1 MARYLGWVKFGAFLL
16 CLLPLT
22 FYLQRLYVDELGANP
37 IEALTR
43 GLGTWALNFLL
54 ITLMVT
60 PLRRFSGWNWLI
72 RLRRML
78 GLYCFFYA
86 LLHLGTYLWFDQF
99 FDWIAIAQDIFKRPF
114 ITVGMLS
121 FVLLLPLAMTSN
133 TFALRRLGGR
143 RWQKLHRG
151 IYAIGLLAVLHYS
164 WMVKADIAGPL
175 WYAAALAV
183 LLGLR
188 VYWRFKDSRQPR
200 HGSGQNSPLR
210 SPSGRRVIPLV
221 VRK

>member
-1 MARYLGWVKFGAFLL
+1 MTRYLGWVKFSVFFL

-22 FYLQRLYVDELGANP
+22 FYVQRLYADELGANP

-43 GLGTWALNFLL
+43 GLGTWALNLLL
-54 ITLMVT
+54 ITLLIT
-60 PLRRFSGWNWLI
+60 PLRRLSGWTWLV
-72 RLRRML
+72 RLRRLL

-86 LLHLGTYLWFDQF
+86 LLHLGAYLWLDQF
-99 FDWIAIAQDIFKRPF
+99 FDWVAIAKDIFKRPF
-114 ITVGMLS
+114 ITVGMLA
-121 FVLLLPLAMTSN
+121 FALLLPLAITSN
-133 TFALRRLGGR
+133 SFALRRLGGR
-143 RWQKLHRG
+143 RWQELHRAV
-151 IYAIGLLAVLHYS
+151 YAIGLLAVLHYS

-175 WYAAALAV
+175 LYAAILAV

-188 VYWRFKDSRQPR
+188 LVWRFTDSRQPP
-200 HGSGQNSPLR
+200 HGSRRQPLPR

>member
-1 MARYLGWVKFGAFLL
+1 MTGYVSWAKLSVFLL
-16 CLLPLT
+16 GLLPLT
-22 FYLQRLYVDELGANP
+22 FHLQRFIADELGDNP
-37 IEALTR
+37 VEALAR
-43 GLGTWALNFLL
+43 SLGSWALNFLL
-54 ITLMVT
+54 ITLLIT
-60 PLRRFSGWNWLI
+60 PLRRFSGWTWLI

-86 LLHLGTYLWFDQF
+86 LLHLGTYLWLDQL
-99 FDWIAIAQDIFKRPF
+99 FDWRAIASDIAKRPF
-114 ITVGMLS
+114 ITVGMLA
-121 FVLLLPLAMTSN
+121 FLLLLPLAITSN
-133 TFALRRLGGR
+133 SFALRRLGGR
-143 RWQKLHRG
+143 RWQELHRA

-175 WYAAALAV
+175 LYAAILAV

-188 VYWRFKDSRQPR
+188 VFWRFKDSRQPP
-200 HGSGQNSPLR
+200 HGSRHNQLPR

>member
-1 MARYLGWVKFGAFLL
+1 MARYLGLLKSGIFLL
-16 CLLPLT
+16 CLLPLA

-54 ITLMVT
+54 ITLLVT

-86 LLHLGTYLWFDQF
+86 LLHLGTYLWLDQF
-99 FDWIAIAQDIFKRPF
+99 FDWMAIAKDIFKRPF
-114 ITVGMLS
+114 ITVGMLT
-121 FVLLLPLAMTSN
+121 FVLLLPLAITSN
-133 TFALRRLGGR
+133 SFALRRLGGR
-143 RWQKLHRG
+143 RWQKLHRA
-151 IYAIGLLAVLHYS
+151 IYAIGLLALLHYS

-183 LLGLR
+183 VLGLR

-200 HGSGQNSPLR
+200 HDSGQNSRLR